1 LELESDWSRTLLES
15 TGWLAAH
22 RRNQAS
28 LKQNPVICQRD
39 GLAGA
44 VSRDSGIPNPTGAWG
59 SWSLR
64 LFRRMPVVSDEQAE
78 LNDA

>member
-1 LELESDWSRTLLES
+1 MGLESDSSRPLLES

-22 RRNQAS
+22 RRNQAA
-28 LKQNPVICQRD
+28 LKQNPVICHRD

-44 VSRDSGIPNPTGAWG
+44 VSRGSGMSPSTGAWG

-64 LFRRMPVVSDEQAE
+64 LFRRMPEMSDEHAG

>member
-1 LELESDWSRTLLES
+1 LGLESDSSGPLLES

-28 LKQNPVICQRD
+28 LKQNPVICHRD

-44 VSRDSGIPNPTGAWG
+44 VSRNSEMSHSNEAWG

-64 LFRRMPVVSDEQAE
+64 LFRRMPVGSDEHAG